1 MKIKSL
7 TVGDITSQ
15 NLLYYEASC
24 EKECLGVCD
33 YLNIDLL
40 PLIGQA
46 QFAERMGNVFK
57 VKAIDENTSISPFVS
72 ILDQQ
77 FRSRLIF
84 AKHNVVFVVDGKI
97 TKGVVHISDLNRNAI
112 TQAIQQDYLLFERN
126 LRHLLQLNELTNI
139 DVLDFMKSRAQKDN
153 SKEYWQ
159 GQYDSYSS
167 MLKKK
172 NIEHHSD
179 LQLFNLSH
187 LLEFGNSELGRYGF
201 PISTSEEK
209 KSLIDLRNK
218 VMHAKDSID
227 LSNAYDIQT
236 AQQLNKFYETIEVFI
251 KYYELLEEKI
261 FSHNKHCRAIILDN
275 ASKLKIIG
283 DHYPNAI
290 EYFIR

>member
-24 EKECLGVCD
+24 EKECLGICD

-40 PLIGQA
+40 PLIGQSKY
-46 QFAERMGNVFK
+46 AERDGNKFI
-57 VKAIDENTSISPFVS
+57 VKPIGENVCISPFVS
-72 ILDQQ
+72 ILDNQ
-77 FRSRLIF
+77 FRRRLNS
-84 AKHNVVFVVDGKI
+84 AMHNVVFVVDGKI
-97 TKGVVHISDLNRNAI
+97 TKGVVHISDLNRNEI
-112 TQAIQQDYLLFERN
+112 IHAIQQDYLLFERN
-126 LRHLLQLNELTNI
+126 LRHLLQLNDLTNK
-139 DVLDFMKSRAQKDN
+139 DVLDFMASRSQKVSN
-153 SKEYWQ
+153 KEYWK

-167 MLKKK
+167 LLKRK
-172 NIEHHSD
+172 NIEHRSD

-187 LLEFGNSELGRYGF
+187 LLEFGNSELGRYVF
-201 PISTSEEK
+201 PISSAEEK
-209 KSLIDLRNK
+209 KAITDLRNK

-227 LSNAYDIQT
+227 LSNSYELQT
-236 AQQLNKFYETIEVFI
+236 AKQLNNFFKNLEIFI
-251 KYYELLEEKI
+251 KYYELAEEKI
-261 FSHNKHCRAIILDN
+261 NSHTKHCRAIILDN